1 MSAAAT
7 ADRLVE
13 WLRKEVEAAGCRGLV
28 FGLSG
33 GVDSSVVAVLAKR
46 ACREEHLGVIMPIH
60 SNPSDKGDALLLVEQ
75 FHLNHQCV
83 DLSGVF
89 DTFLEALGE
98 GSGTAEGKRLLPIN
112 NIKPRLRMT
121 TVYYYAARRSY
132 LVAGTGNRSEL
143 TVGYFTK
150 YGDGGVDLLP
160 LGHLV
165 KHEVRELAEHL
176 GVPRSII
183 EKPPSA
189 GMWEGQTDENELGF
203 SYSELDRYLVEG
215 AGTEKVSERIEK
227 LRRSNA
233 HKLRIPKMPPP
244 ASRT

>member
-13 WLRKEVEAAGCRGLV
+13 WLRKEVQAAGCRGLV

-60 SNPSDKGDALLLVEQ
+60 SDPSDRGDALLLVEQ
-75 FHLNHQCV
+75 FHLNYRDV

-89 DTFLEALGE
+89 EALLGALGE
-98 GSGTAEGKRLLPIN
+98 SPTGAGKNNLPIN
-112 NIKPRLRMT
+112 NIKPRLRMA
-121 TVYYYAARRSY
+121 TVYYHAARRRY

-189 GMWEGQTDENELGF
+189 GMWEGQTDEDELGF
-203 SYSELDRYLVEG
+203 SYAELDSYLVEG
-215 AGTEKVSERIEK
+215 KGSDKVSERIEE
-227 LRRSNA
+227 LRRGNA

>member
-1 MSAAAT
+1 MSTAET

-13 WLRKEVEAAGCRGLV
+13 WLRKEVQAAGCRGLV

-46 ACREEHLGVIMPIH
+46 ACQDEHLGVIMPIH
-60 SNPSDKGDALLLVEQ
+60 SDPSDKGDALLLVEQ
-75 FHLNHQCV
+75 FHLNHRDV
-83 DLSGVF
+83 DLSSAY
-89 DTFLEALGE
+89 DAFLEAIGE
-98 GSGTAEGKRLLPIN
+98 SVPETVKNNLPLS
-112 NIKPRLRMT
+112 NIKPRLRMA
-121 TVYYYAARRSY
+121 TVYYHAARRRY
-132 LVAGTGNRSEL
+132 LVAGTGNRSEP

-165 KHEVRELAEHL
+165 KHEVQELAEHL

-203 SYSELDRYLVEG
+203 SYEELDRYLVEG
-215 AGTEKVSERIEK
+215 TGSEKVCERIEQ

-244 ASRT
+244 ASRD

>member
-1 MSAAAT
+1 MSAAET

-13 WLRKEVEAAGCRGLV
+13 WLRREVQAAGCRGLV

-46 ACREEHLGVIMPIH
+46 ACRDEHLGVIMPIH
-60 SNPSDKGDALLLVEQ
+60 SDPSDKGDALLLVEQ
-75 FHLNHQCV
+75 FHLNHRDV
-83 DLSGVF
+83 DLSGAF
-89 DTFLEALGE
+89 DALLEAISE
-98 GSGTAEGKRLLPIN
+98 GAPRAAKDNLATN
-112 NIKPRLRMT
+112 NLKPRLRMA
-121 TVYYYAARRSY
+121 TVYYHAARHGY

-165 KHEVRELAEHL
+165 KQEVRELAEHL

-189 GMWEGQTDENELGF
+189 GMWEGQTDESELGF
-203 SYSELDRYLVEG
+203 SYEELDRYLVEG
-215 AGTEKVSERIEK
+215 VGSEKVCERIEE

-233 HKLRIPKMPPP
+233 HKLRIPRMPPP
-244 ASRT
+244 ASRN

>member
-1 MSAAAT
+1 MSAAET

-13 WLRKEVEAAGCRGLV
+13 WLRREVQAAGCRGLV

-46 ACREEHLGVIMPIH
+46 ACRDEHLGVIMPIH
-60 SNPSDKGDALLLVEQ
+60 SDPSDKGDALLLVEQ
-75 FHLNHQCV
+75 FHLNHRDV

-89 DTFLEALGE
+89 DALLEAISE
-98 GSGTAEGKRLLPIN
+98 GSPRAAKDNLPTN
-112 NIKPRLRMT
+112 NLKPRLRMA
-121 TVYYYAARRSY
+121 TVYYHAARHGY

-165 KHEVRELAEHL
+165 KQEVRELAEHL

-189 GMWEGQTDENELGF
+189 GMWEGQTDESELGF
-203 SYSELDRYLVEG
+203 SYEELDRYLVEG
-215 AGTEKVSERIEK
+215 VGSEKVCERIEE

-233 HKLRIPKMPPP
+233 HKLRIPRMPPP
-244 ASRT
+244 ASRN

>member
-1 MSAAAT
+1 MKAEST
-7 ADRLVE
+7 VDRLVE
-13 WLRKEVEAAGCRGLV
+13 WLREEVRAAGCRGLV

-33 GVDSSVVAVLAKR
+33 GIDSSVVAVLAKR
-46 ACREEHLGVIMPIH
+46 AFRQDHLGVIMPIH
-60 SNPSDKGDALLLVEQ
+60 SDPGDRGDALLLVEQ
-75 FHLNHQCV
+75 FQLEYRDVN
-83 DLSGVF
+83 LSAVF
-89 DTFLEALGE
+89 DSMLGALGE
-98 GSGTAEGKRLLPIN
+98 SPGSIGPSSLPIT

-121 TVYYYAARRSY
+121 TLYYFAARQRY

-165 KHEVRELAEHL
+165 KHEVKEVAEHL

-189 GMWEGQTDENELGF
+189 GMWKGQTDEAELGF
-203 SYSELDRYLVEG
+203 SYEELDRYLVEG
-215 AGTEKVSERIEK
+215 TGTDEVAERVDQ
-227 LRRSNA
+227 LRRNNA

-244 ASRT
+244 AARN

>member
-1 MSAAAT
+1 MSAAET

-13 WLRKEVEAAGCRGLV
+13 WLRREVQAAGCRGLV

-46 ACREEHLGVIMPIH
+46 ACRDEHLGVIMPIH
-60 SNPSDKGDALLLVEQ
+60 SDPSDKGDALLLVEQ
-75 FHLNHQCV
+75 FHLNHRDV

-89 DTFLEALGE
+89 DALLEAISE
-98 GSGTAEGKRLLPIN
+98 GAPRAAKDNLSTN
-112 NIKPRLRMT
+112 NLKPRLRMA
-121 TVYYYAARRSY
+121 TVYYHAARHGY

-165 KHEVRELAEHL
+165 KQEVRELAEHL

-189 GMWEGQTDENELGF
+189 GMWEGQTDESELGF
-203 SYSELDRYLVEG
+203 SYEELDRYLVEG
-215 AGTEKVSERIEK
+215 VGSEKVCERIEE

-233 HKLRIPKMPPP
+233 HKLRIPRMPPP
-244 ASRT
+244 ASRN

>member
-1 MSAAAT
+1 MSAAET
-7 ADRLVE
+7 ADRLVD
-13 WLRKEVEAAGCRGLV
+13 WLRKEVQGAGCRGLV

-46 ACREEHLGVIMPIH
+46 ACRDEHLGVIMPIH
-60 SNPSDKGDALLLVEQ
+60 SDPSDRGDSLLLVEQ
-75 FHLNHQCV
+75 FHLNYRDV
-83 DLSGVF
+83 DLSSVF
-89 DTFLEALGE
+89 DAFLAALGE
-98 GSGTAEGKRLLPIN
+98 GSPGAGKIDLPIN
-112 NIKPRLRMT
+112 NIKPRLRMAA
-121 TVYYYAARRSY
+121 VYYHAARHRY

-165 KHEVRELAEHL
+165 KHEVQELAEHL

-189 GMWEGQTDENELGF
+189 GLWEGQTDESELGF
-203 SYSELDRYLVEG
+203 SYAELDRYLVEG
-215 AGTEKVSERIEK
+215 AGSEKVSERIEE
-227 LRRSNA
+227 LRRGNA

>member
-1 MSAAAT
+1 MSAAET

-13 WLRKEVEAAGCRGLV
+13 WLRKEVQAAGCRGLV

-46 ACREEHLGVIMPIH
+46 ACRDQHLGVIMPIH
-60 SNPSDKGDALLLVEQ
+60 SDPSDKGDALLLVEQ
-75 FHLNHQCV
+75 FQLNYLDV

-89 DTFLEALGE
+89 DAFLETLGE
-98 GSGTAEGKRLLPIN
+98 GAQGGAKDNLQIN
-112 NIKPRLRMT
+112 NIKPRLRMA
-121 TVYYYAARRSY
+121 TVYYHAARQRF

-189 GMWEGQTDENELGF
+189 GMWAGQTDENELGF
-203 SYSELDRYLVEG
+203 SYEELDRYLVEG
-215 AGTEKVSERIEK
+215 TASETVSGRIEK

-233 HKLRIPKMPPP
+233 HKLRIPRMPPP
-244 ASRT
+244 ASRD

>member
-1 MSAAAT
+1 MSAEST
-7 ADRLVE
+7 VDRLVE
-13 WLRKEVEAAGCRGLV
+13 WLRGEVRSAGCRGLV

-33 GVDSSVVAVLAKR
+33 GIDSSVVAVLAKR
-46 ACREEHLGVIMPIH
+46 AFRQDHLGVIMPIH
-60 SNPSDKGDALLLVEQ
+60 SEPGDRGDALLLVEQ
-75 FHLNHQCV
+75 FQLEYRDV
-83 DLSGVF
+83 DLSTVF
-89 DTFLEALGE
+89 DTMLGALGE
-98 GSGTAEGKRLLPIN
+98 SPGKVGAGDLPVT
-112 NIKPRLRMT
+112 NIKPRLRMAT
-121 TVYYYAARRSY
+121 LYYFAARQRY

-165 KHEVRELAEHL
+165 KHEVREVAEHL

-189 GMWEGQTDENELGF
+189 GMWKGQTDEGELGF
-203 SYSELDRYLVEG
+203 SYEELDRYLVEG
-215 AGTEKVSERIEK
+215 TGRDEVAERVDQ
-227 LRRSNA
+227 LRRTNA

-244 ASRT
+244 AARD

>member
-1 MSAAAT
+1 MSAEST

-13 WLRKEVEAAGCRGLV
+13 WLQEEVRAAGCRGLV

-33 GVDSSVVAVLAKR
+33 GIDSSVVAVLAKR
-46 ACREEHLGVIMPIH
+46 AFREEHLGLIMPIH
-60 SNPSDKGDALLLVEQ
+60 SDPGDKGDALLLVEQ
-75 FHLNHQCV
+75 FHLKYRDI
-83 DLSGVF
+83 DLSAVF
-89 DTFLEALGE
+89 DAMLNALGE
-98 GSGTAEGKRLLPIN
+98 SPGSVAPADLPIN
-112 NIKPRLRMT
+112 NMKPRLRMAT
-121 TVYYYAARRSY
+121 LYCHAARQRY

-143 TVGYFTK
+143 TIGYFTK

-165 KHEVRELAEHL
+165 KHEVRDLAEHL

-189 GMWEGQTDENELGF
+189 GMWKGQTDEAELGF
-203 SYSELDRYLVEG
+203 SYEELDRYLVEG
-215 AGTEKVSERIEK
+215 TGKDQVAERIEQ

-244 ASRT
+244 AARD

>member
-1 MSAAAT
+1 MSAAEV

-13 WLRKEVEAAGCRGLV
+13 WLRKEVQAAGCRGLV

-46 ACREEHLGVIMPIH
+46 ACRDQHLGVIMPIH
-60 SNPSDKGDALLLVEQ
+60 SDPGDKGDALLLVEQ
-75 FHLNHQCV
+75 FQLNYVDV
-83 DLSGVF
+83 DLSRVF
-89 DTFLEALGE
+89 DAFLETLGE
-98 GSGTAEGKRLLPIN
+98 GAHGAAKNNLPIN
-112 NIKPRLRMT
+112 NIKPRLRMA
-121 TVYYYAARRSY
+121 TVYYHAARQRF

-203 SYSELDRYLVEG
+203 SYEELDRYLDEG
-215 AGTEKVSERIEK
+215 MGSEKVSGRIEE

-244 ASRT
+244 ASRD